1 MQWADLNIYIVQK
14 MKRCKCVKGE
24 RKLCNRFCARGADN
38 VIEQGKTDPPH
49 NFAWLPLL
57 KALKREAIQALGTNT
72 AIFRILLGK
81 HPAYTAATILQLRR
95 DFLQGICGHFF
106 LAVRDAARLLGK
118 IK

>member
-1 MQWADLNIYIVQK
+1 MRK
-14 MKRCKCVKGE
+14 GRVKTLQQIFCRGGE
-24 RKLCNRFCARGADN
+24 DN
-38 VIEQGKTDPPH
+38 AIEQGKTDPLH

-57 KALKREAIQALGTNT
+57 KVLKREAIQALGTNT
-72 AIFRILLGK
+72 AIFMILLGK

>member
-1 MQWADLNIYIVQK
+1 MGRFEYIYCSEDETLRMRK
-14 MKRCKCVKGE
+14 GRVKTLQQIFCRGGE
-24 RKLCNRFCARGADN
+24 DN
-38 VIEQGKTDPPH
+38 AIEQGKTDPLH

-81 HPAYTAATILQLRR
+81 HPAYTAATILQFRR

-106 LAVRDAARLLGK
+106 LAVRDATRLLGK

>member
-1 MQWADLNIYIVQK
+1 MGRFEYIYCPEDETLRMRK
-14 MKRCKCVKGE
+14 GRVKTLQQIFCRGGE
-24 RKLCNRFCARGADN
+24 DN
-38 VIEQGKTDPPH
+38 AIEQGKTDPPH

-72 AIFRILLGK
+72 AIFMILLGK

-106 LAVRDAARLLGK
+106 FPLEMPPGFWEK
-118 IK
+118 

>member
-1 MQWADLNIYIVQK
+1 MRK
-14 MKRCKCVKGE
+14 GRVKTLQQIFCRGGE
-24 RKLCNRFCARGADN
+24 DN
-38 VIEQGKTDPPH
+38 AIEQGKTDPPH
-49 NFAWLPLL
+49 NFAWLPLLKALKREAIQALGAWLPLL

-106 LAVRDAARLLGK
+106 LPLEMPPGFWEK
-118 IK
+118 